1 MKKILILQ
9 IVLLILVSNLLSQV
23 KVNFSLSNP
32 VSNSGIFSYDV
43 KATVPSGQQWN
54 VGPSNIRIAF
64 STVPPNAVTVMDD
77 NPAINA
83 NLNISNSA
91 NYGNMTTTGIIADTI
106 SLNILQL
113 YQHGYY
119 SFSPGTYTLG
129 SIRFNIV
136 DSTACINTIIL
147 PISTIFDQLTP
158 LTYSSQWT
166 KTDTSCT
173 PIGIKI
179 NQIGHIPQ
187 QYKLYQNYPNP
198 FNPSTKIRFEIPKSE
213 NVKIE
218 IFDEIG
224 RSLGTIVNFNFRA
237 GSYEFT
243 WDGSNYSSGLYFYR
257 IIAGDFIQTNKMI
270 LMK

>member
-1 MKKILILQ
+1 MKKILIIQ
-9 IVLLILVSNLLSQV
+9 VILLILVSNLLSQV

-32 VSNSGIFSYDV
+32 VKNGEIFSYDV
-43 KATVPSGQQWN
+43 IATVPAGQQWN
-54 VGPSNIRIAF
+54 TGMSNIRVAF
-64 STVPPNAVTVMDD
+64 NTIPPNAVSVVQD
-77 NPAINA
+77 NPAVNA

-91 NYGNMTTTGIIADTI
+91 NYGPMSTTGIITDTI

-119 SFSPGTYTLG
+119 TFAPGTYTLG
-129 SIRFNIV
+129 SIRFNIL

-147 PISTIFDQLTP
+147 PFSVIFDQSTP
-158 LTYSSQWT
+158 LSYSTQWT

-173 PIGIKI
+173 PIGIDVHR
-179 NQIGHIPQ
+179 IGHVPVN
-187 QYKLYQNYPNP
+187 YKLFQNYPNP
-198 FNPSTKIRFEIPKSE
+198 FNPSTKIRFEIPKQE

-218 IFDEIG
+218 IFDELG

-243 WDGSNYSSGLYFYR
+243 WDGTNYASGLYFYR
-257 IIAGDFIQTNKMI
+257 IIAGDFIQTNKMV